1 MKVLAKTDYALR
13 ALCRLATADDSLSVH
28 TIAVDEQIPQRF
40 LELIFADLR
49 RAGLVTSQ
57 RGVRG
62 GYRLALPTEELSLAS
77 IVDAVDPALLGRS
90 GPVADSDSEPS
101 DDALTVVWRAFHS
114 ELAEFWDSITLH
126 DLVSDR
132 LPGWVVRANHQ
143 NPATGSTNG
152 TKPDARQILD
162 APSAP
167 IGRSVR

>member
-13 ALCRLATADDSLSVH
+13 ALCRLATADDCLSVH

-152 TKPDARQILD
+152 TKPGARQTLD

>member
-13 ALCRLATADDSLSVH
+13 ALCRLATSDDCLSVH
-28 TIAVDEQIPQRF
+28 AIAVDEQIPKRF

-49 RAGLVTSQ
+49 RAGLVTSH

-62 GYRLALPTEELSLAS
+62 GYRLALPTEELTLAS

-90 GPVADSDSEPS
+90 GPLADAEPS
-101 DDALTVVWRAFHS
+101 DDALTVVWRAFHA
-114 ELAEFWDSITLH
+114 ELADFWDGLTLH

-132 LPGWVVRANHQ
+132 LPGWVIRANHHNQ
-143 NPATGSTNG
+143 ATSDTDG
-152 TKPDARQILD
+152 TTADARTD
-162 APSAP
+162 P